1 MTTPRSMLWA
11 MIALG
16 ALSVTMANRV
26 ACCDALL
33 IENWKAWRMT
43 LLTLAASTAF
53 ICTPVAVWDG
63 DGPIWC
69 AEGSKIRLANI
80 AARELDG
87 TCRPGHPCPRSSGIE
102 ARDALVALL
111 GGSKGKLSTGH
122 VKVSAPPMRCWA
134 SHQSYG
140 RVVASCRLSDSR
152 DLGAAMLRTGTV
164 LRWR

>member
-1 MTTPRSMLWA
+1 MVLVVE
-11 MIALG
+11 G
-16 ALSVTMANRV
+16 KVCTMS
-26 ACCDALL
+26 
-33 IENWKAWRMT
+33 
-43 LLTLAASTAF
+43 LLTLVASAAF

-69 AEGSKIRLANI
+69 AEGPKIRLGSI

-87 TCRPGHPCPRSSGIE
+87 SCRAGHPCPRSSGVE

-111 GGSKGKLSTGH
+111 GGAKGRLSTGH
-122 VKVSAPPMRCWA
+122 VKVSAPRLRCQA

-140 RVVASCRLSDSR
+140 RVVASCRLTDGR

-164 LRWR
+164 VRWR